1 MSRKN
6 VARSEE
12 ELLNIKQASSLLN
25 VSETSLRRWTDS
37 GRLPCY
43 RVGAQ
48 RARRFRHEDLVVFIG
63 GSTQNSSQPQ
73 GTDQPDYVRHKS
85 GDYCRVA
92 GLDIK
97 YRDHLCT
104 IYGRPAGRLKLSVPL
119 LSEGLKA
126 GDICFLTADR
136 AVRDSIIAAVREVY
150 PDVRSAIKDGQ
161 LIFPALKANKEEMLN
176 SLEDLFLTATYS
188 GERKLRIVGDMQ
200 WALSVG
206 WDLQT
211 IYEFELEYNNTLGHR
226 FPIISLCQYDAEVFS
241 GKGVLVALKS
251 HEDISQYPVGNF
263 CM

>member
-1 MSRKN
+1 MSKKK
-6 VARSEE
+6 VVRSED

-37 GRLPCY
+37 GKLPCY

-48 RARRFRHEDLVVFIG
+48 RARRFRHEDLVLFIG
-63 GSTQNSSQPQ
+63 GATQSGGQAR
-73 GTDQPDYVRHKS
+73 GTNQPDYARHNT
-85 GDYCRVA
+85 GNYCRVA

-97 YRDHLCT
+97 YQDHLCT
-104 IYGRPAGRLKLSVPL
+104 IYGRPAGRLKFSVPL
-119 LSEGLKA
+119 LSDGLKT
-126 GDICFLTADR
+126 GDICFLNADQP
-136 AVRDSIIAAVREVY
+136 VRDIILAALREVY
-150 PDVRSAIKDGQ
+150 PDVRAAIKDDQ
-161 LIFPALKANKEEMLN
+161 LIFPALKDNKEEMLN
-176 SLEDLFLTATYS
+176 SLEDLFLRATYS

-241 GKGVLVALKS
+241 GKSVLDALKS
-251 HEDISQYPVGNF
+251 HEDINQYPVANF
-263 CM
+263 CI